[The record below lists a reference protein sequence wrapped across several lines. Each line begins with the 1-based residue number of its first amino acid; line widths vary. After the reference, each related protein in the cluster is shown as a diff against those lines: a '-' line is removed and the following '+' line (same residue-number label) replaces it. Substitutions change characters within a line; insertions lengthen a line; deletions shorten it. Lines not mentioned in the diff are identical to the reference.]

1 MADNIFGDVL
11 LRDENAIPFNTLKR
25 ILERPVIHPRY
36 RLSILTPDEQ
46 VSYIIPESDITLDGL
61 NYTESYQ
68 NGQRRS
74 ITVTLANENGQYT
87 PNIDGI
93 WVNTRFGFDVGI
105 QYQDT
110 TIWFPKGVYI
120 LGDVSLTRDDSNKT
134 IQFQLSDKYAVFEGK
149 TGTLETA
156 YEVELGSNIIDAVK
170 GVLNFS
176 LGKGYILDYKEPIF
190 DPSFIG
196 LKTQQTIRAEQGETL
211 GSILDALATQLSAEY
226 YYNTVGNLCFYPIN
240 ETVDDSVKP
249 IIWTYPKFSRD
260 LHNMDL
266 QYQNEQIIN
275 CVKVVGDSVDSTIYT
290 ATVTNNNPSSP
301 ICVERIGRRMDAP
314 YTSSQVWSDD
324 LAYDLANYYLRKSS
338 FVGVQFSVSVSFNPI
353 LTVNNLCEVEDE
365 FLSLQREKL
374 LITSISYNS
383 KDGKI
388 SLSCCNTSDLPT
400 NTSEKESQ
408 GEKIRW

>member
-25 ILERPVIHPRY
+25 ILERPVIHSRY

-87 PNIDGI
+87 PNINGI

-120 LGDVSLTRDDSNKT
+120 LGDVSLTRGDSNKT
-134 IQFQLSDKYAVFEGK
+134 IQLQLSDKYAVFEGK

-176 LGKGYILDYKEPIF
+176 LGNGYILDYKEPIF
-190 DPSFIG
+190 DPS
-196 LKTQQTIRAEQGETL
+196 
-211 GSILDALATQLSAEY
+211 
-226 YYNTVGNLCFYPIN
+226 
-240 ETVDDSVKP
+240 
-249 IIWTYPKFSRD
+249 
-260 LHNMDL
+260 
-266 QYQNEQIIN
+266 
-275 CVKVVGDSVDSTIYT
+275 
-290 ATVTNNNPSSP
+290 
-301 ICVERIGRRMDAP
+301 
-314 YTSSQVWSDD
+314 
-324 LAYDLANYYLRKSS
+324 
-338 FVGVQFSVSVSFNPI
+338 
-353 LTVNNLCEVEDE
+353 
-365 FLSLQREKL
+365 KL
-374 LITSISYNS
+374 
-383 KDGKI
+383 
-388 SLSCCNTSDLPT
+388 
-400 NTSEKESQ
+400 
-408 GEKIRW
+408 

>member
-87 PNIDGI
+87 PNINGI

-134 IQFQLSDKYAVFEGK
+134 IQLQLSDKYAVFEGK

-176 LGKGYILDYKEPIF
+176 LGNGYILDYKEPIF

-226 YYNTVGNLCFYPIN
+226 YYNSVGNLCFYPLN

-249 IIWTYPKFSRD
+249 IIWTYPWLGRD
-260 LHNMDL
+260 LHNL
-266 QYQNEQIIN
+266 SLNYQNENIVN
-275 CVKVVGDSVDSTIYT
+275 CVKVIGDNIDSNVYS
-290 ATVTNNNPSSP
+290 AVVSNENPASP
-301 ICVERIGRRMDAP
+301 ICIQQIGRRMDFPNSNANI
-314 YTSSQVWSDD
+314 WSDD
-324 LAYDLANYYLRKSS
+324 LAHDLAMYYLRKSS
-338 FVGVQFSVSVSFNPI
+338 FVSVQFQSNVSFNPI
-353 LTVNNLCEVEDE
+353 LTVNNICEVEDQ
-365 FLSLQREKL
+365 FLGLKRNKL
-374 LITSISYNS
+374 LITSISYTSENGQMS
-383 KDGKI
+383 V
-388 SLSCCNTSDLPT
+388 SFCNTEDLPA
-400 NTSEKESQ
+400 NTRQKT
-408 GEKIRW
+408 

>member
-87 PNIDGI
+87 PNINGI

-120 LGDVSLTRDDSNKT
+120 LGDVSLTVDDSNKT
-134 IQFQLSDKYAVFEGK
+134 IQLQLSDKYAVFEGK

-176 LGKGYILDYKEPIF
+176 LGNGYILDYKEPIF

-249 IIWTYPKFSRD
+249 VIWTYPKLSRD
-260 LHNMDL
+260 LHNMDCL
-266 QYQNEQIIN
+266 L
-275 CVKVVGDSVDSTIYT
+275 
-290 ATVTNNNPSSP
+290 
-301 ICVERIGRRMDAP
+301 
-314 YTSSQVWSDD
+314 YTSPSPRD
-324 LAYDLANYYLRKSS
+324 
-338 FVGVQFSVSVSFNPI
+338 
-353 LTVNNLCEVEDE
+353 
-365 FLSLQREKL
+365 
-374 LITSISYNS
+374 
-383 KDGKI
+383 
-388 SLSCCNTSDLPT
+388 
-400 NTSEKESQ
+400 
-408 GEKIRW
+408 